1 MNIPMSDKKTEHWQ
15 SVYQEKLST
24 DVSWFRPHLEVSLAL
39 LKQAGLQAHSHVVDI
54 GAGASTLVDD
64 LLDLGVVHISALDLS
79 AASLEVAKQRLGLR
93 ATQVQW
99 LVGDAARYPFA
110 PGSVDLWHDRAAL
123 HFLVDP
129 DDVAAYVATA
139 THAIAPH
146 GHAVI
151 GCFASDGPEK
161 CSGLPV
167 MRRESQAIAKVFGD
181 AFTLADQ
188 RHEVH
193 ATPWGTPQSFAY
205 ALLRKTKTTGA
216 TR

>member
-1 MNIPMSDKKTEHWQ
+1 MSDKKTEHWQ
-15 SVYQEKLST
+15 SVYQTKQPT
-24 DVSWFRPHLEVSLAL
+24 DVSWFRPHLDVSLAL
-39 LKQAGLQAHSHVVDI
+39 LKLAGLTTESRVVDM

-64 LLDLGVVHISALDLS
+64 LLALGVRHVAALDLS
-79 AASLEVAKQRLGLR
+79 ATSLEVAKQRLGPR
-93 ATQVQW
+93 AVQVQW

-110 PGSVDLWHDRAAL
+110 PSSVDLWHDRAAL

-129 DDVAAYVATA
+129 DDVAAYVANAVRT
-139 THAIAPH
+139 IAPH

-167 MRRESQAIAKVFGD
+167 MRREPEAIAKLFDG
-181 AFTLADQ
+181 AFTLVDQ

-193 ATPWGTPQSFAY
+193 STPWGAPQSFAY
-205 ALLRKTKTTGA
+205 ALLRKME
-216 TR
+216 